1 MIIVQLFILGLMA
14 GCWGFLWNIF
24 IEKKIPVKWS
34 INIRKP
40 LGECLI
46 CTAAWWVMLIFYPLF
61 IWLNDIS
68 YWWYLMAPIVGGL
81 SSATAVNLNYIARK
95 TILDKEYYDAF
106 KRDQLSKNFQSVK
119 PSAHANS

>member
-106 KRDQLSKNFQSVK
+106 KREQLSKNFQKIK
-119 PSAHANS
+119 PSV